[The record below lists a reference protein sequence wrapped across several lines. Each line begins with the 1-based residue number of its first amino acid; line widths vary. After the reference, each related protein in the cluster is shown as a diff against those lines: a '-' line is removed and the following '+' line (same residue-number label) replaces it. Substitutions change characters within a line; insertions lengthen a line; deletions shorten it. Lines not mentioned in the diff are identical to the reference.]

1 MMRGLTK
8 TAMSVRLP
16 DGAIDTE
23 SWEHKA
29 RKWYNKAPFIR
40 GVINFCTSI
49 YEGMRC
55 IIKSAEKQNTDGGD
69 APAGDVAGR
78 LSSGDKDG
86 TASGDVPSSPPSKFE
101 LWLEAKFGEKIE
113 KHFTAIL
120 IAICIV
126 VCAFTILVFK
136 FVPTFLSGLLNYVG
150 APDRLKTVVEGLIK
164 FALICGYMFAVS
176 KTEAMKTLFSYHGAE
191 HKSIACF
198 EAGLDLTIENVRP
211 QTRYHPRCGT
221 SFILFVIILSIIIG
235 MFLPWTNIWV
245 RYGLQLLMLLPE
257 ASLAYEIIKLAGRY
271 DNPVTRVLSA
281 PGMWLQHITTNE
293 PSDEQIEVAIA
304 SIKAVV

>member
-16 DGAIDTE
+16 DKTIDTE
-23 SWEHKA
+23 VWEHKA

-55 IIKSAEKQNTDGGD
+55 IIKSAEKQNTDEEGGA
-69 APAGDVAGR
+69 APAGSVAGE
-78 LSSGDKDG
+78 LSSGDKEK
-86 TASGDVPSSPPSKFE
+86 TASASPPSKFE

-136 FVPTFLSGLLNYVG
+136 FVPTFLSGLLSYVG

-191 HKSIACF
+191 HKSIACY
-198 EAGLDLTIENVRP
+198 EVGLELTVENVRP
-211 QTRYHPRCGT
+211 MTRYHPRCGT

-235 MFLPWTNIWV
+235 MFLPWENIWV

-257 ASLAYEIIKLAGRY
+257 ASLAYEIIKLAGRF
-271 DNPVTRVLSA
+271 DNPLTRVLSA

-293 PSDEQIEVAIA
+293 PTDEQIEVAIA